1 MAGVTCPQPLGVVEG
16 PHPGFRM
23 SRIEGQPLMDH
34 LARTELSVERLG
46 ALAAAVAT
54 ALRLYVET
62 VGEPYHDLKLDNVML
77 EPSGAL
83 AFLDFG
89 RPLGHV
95 PSDGVDALYESSV
108 ANLLA
113 SLVFESAR
121 PKRLANRRLHRQSAS
136 MATAL
141 VVALADRGSALDP
154 ERLLHEAR
162 RAYVRSTFGRRSVAR
177 TAWYATVGWAVGRR
191 VRLSDGRFGPVPLWG
206 R

>member
-1 MAGVTCPQPLGVVEG
+1 
-16 PHPGFRM
+16 M

-34 LARTELSVERLG
+34 LARTELHDERLG
-46 ALAAAVAT
+46 ELAAAVAT
-54 ALRLYVET
+54 ALRVYVEA
-62 VGEPYHDLKLDNVML
+62 VREPYHDLKLDNVML
-77 EPSGAL
+77 QPSGAL

-89 RPLGHV
+89 RPQGHV
-95 PSDGVDALYESSV
+95 PSEDRVDDALYESSV

-121 PKRLANRRLHRQSAS
+121 PKRLVRRRLHRQSAA

-141 VVALADRGSALDP
+141 VVALADRGTALHP
-154 ERLLHEAR
+154 ERLVHEAR
-162 RAYVRSTFGRRSVAR
+162 RAYLRSTFGRRSVAR

-191 VRLSDGRFGPVPLWG
+191 VRLPEGRVGPVPWWG